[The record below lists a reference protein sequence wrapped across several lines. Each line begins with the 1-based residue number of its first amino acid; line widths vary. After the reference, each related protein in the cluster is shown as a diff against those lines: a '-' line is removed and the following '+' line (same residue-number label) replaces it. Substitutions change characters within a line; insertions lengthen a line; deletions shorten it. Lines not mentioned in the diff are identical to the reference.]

1 MNMNRFAALAALLT
15 FTGLA
20 LWSPSISAAYNT
32 ADAVDINVTGLIY
45 ADPCTVTV
53 PDTISLG
60 QYARADIAVAG
71 GNTATIPFTIKMTNC
86 PATTTK
92 AAISFNGVPYP
103 DPNMAPA
110 YNVELVALGGPITSG
125 TATFQ
130 SPLARVSFRDSAT
143 EDSGGD
149 ILTHLYL
156 GNTQLIMKAMGCRV
170 ETPAITVD
178 LGSVNLGS
186 FANSQ
191 TAGTGEQ
198 DILLTCEQGTAISAS
213 LSAQPASG
221 NNPDNS
227 VIQLSN
233 ASAPTSATG
242 VGVQLG
248 IQAPDASFFTDSLP
262 INQKIDLFT
271 HTITTNADGSQTV
284 NGGTMNMS
292 TTLKISAR
300 YYKTAATVTPGQAN
314 ATATLNL
321 TYN

>member
-1 MNMNRFAALAALLT
+1 MRRLY
-15 FTGLA
+15 LA
-20 LWSPSISAAYNT
+20 LILLFAYSGHGYASCKRSGNEGAITITPPSQLVVDSHAYT
-32 ADAVDINVTGLIY
+32 AGEVLWQSGWVSTSEVTM
-45 ADPCTVTV
+45 D
-53 PDTISLG
+53 
-60 QYARADIAVAG
+60 
-71 GNTATIPFTIKMTNC
+71 GNKTHHA
-86 PATTTK
+86 
-92 AAISFNGVPYP
+92 
-103 DPNMAPA
+103 MAPA

-248 IQAPDASFFTDSLP
+248 IQAPDAGFFTDSLP

-300 YYKTAATVTPGQAN
+300 YYKTAATVTAGQAN